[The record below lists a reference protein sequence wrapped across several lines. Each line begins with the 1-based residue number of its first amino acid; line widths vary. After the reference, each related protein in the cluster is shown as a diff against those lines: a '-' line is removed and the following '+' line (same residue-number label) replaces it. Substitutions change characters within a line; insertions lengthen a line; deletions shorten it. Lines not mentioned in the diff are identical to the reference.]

1 MRFSEIPFWYDIK
14 NEYLKLR
21 KEGMAREETLS
32 VLQKRYAAEIDGA
45 AEDDGAVFWI
55 ALADGQWE
63 NREISAETAEKALG
77 ALAVVEG
84 SEWGIPK
91 TDISRRRA
99 WYSNAPM
106 PEKKIGPHRSKFRCG
121 WNVGDTFA
129 YQLTGPAAEENG
141 VCGQYILMRKVS
153 DVEFGDGRLL
163 PVVTLSLWAEK
174 PFPQNTA
181 EFCSVPLLKLSRGRF
196 GLPDSL
202 HEYRT
207 QIIIRSQKQLRSI
220 PLIYVGNFSDV
231 PAPEDEVIVNY
242 AGSMLMEHPELFDR
256 DFNIRIRLSRQY
268 NDCNFNNRT
277 RNSRLSKNMQTQS

>member
-1 MRFSEIPFWYDIK
+1 MRFSEIPLWYDIK

-21 KEGMAREETLS
+21 KDGMDRKQTSS
-32 VLQKRYAAEIDGA
+32 VLQNRYRSEIGIA

-77 ALAVVEG
+77 ALAVLE
-84 SEWGIPK
+84 SSDWGIPK
-91 TDISRRRA
+91 KDISRRRA

-121 WNVGDTFA
+121 WNAGDTFA

-202 HEYRT
+202 YEYRT

-220 PLIYVGNFSDV
+220 PLIYVGNFKDV

-242 AGSMLMEHPELFDR
+242 AGGMLMEHPELFDR

-268 NDCNFNNRT
+268 NDFDFNNRT
-277 RNSRLSKNMQTQS
+277 WKSRLSRNIQSK